1 MESLGSFLILAA
13 ALASV
18 LSVVIG
24 KGKVDSGLT
33 GIILVYVSNVSGA
46 FGWAVRSASDVG
58 ACQDVTGS
66 IFLSLI
72 SKPRC
77 NCIESN
83 ITSVER
89 VLGYTHLTPEAPYE
103 IEENKPAA
111 SWPREGTITFKNYTA
126 RYRPELNPSL
136 RDVNLHIKGG
146 DTIGV
151 SGLESS
157 YRKPVWLIRILS
169 TKRFAEGLEP
179 VRGYGLARTAQYP
192 L

>member
-1 MESLGSFLILAA
+1 VKQVRLESLGSFLILAA

-18 LSVVIG
+18 LSVVVG

-58 ACQDVTGS
+58 ELKALSDAGTSSLLTSKSCLP
-66 IFLSLI
+66 IFL
-72 SKPRC
+72 
-77 NCIESN
+77 ESN

-103 IEENKPAA
+103 IEENKPAP
-111 SWPREGTITFKNYTA
+111 SWPQEGTITFKNYTA

-151 SGLESS
+151 SSS
-157 YRKPVWLIRILS
+157 M
-169 TKRFAEGLEP
+169 TKAFTL
-179 VRGYGLARTAQYP
+179 L
-192 L
+192 

>member
-1 MESLGSFLILAA
+1 MGRSKRQRCRCVSRRDQFDRFSLTL
-13 ALASV
+13 
-18 LSVVIG
+18 
-24 KGKVDSGLT
+24 
-33 GIILVYVSNVSGA
+33 
-46 FGWAVRSASDVG
+46 
-58 ACQDVTGS
+58 
-66 IFLSLI
+66 
-72 SKPRC
+72 KPRSDC
-77 NCIESN
+77 LESN

-103 IEENKPAA
+103 IEENKPDA

-151 SGLESS
+151 SGLESP

-179 VRGYGLARTAQYP
+179 VRGYGLARTAQFS